1 MPNTKILV
9 VDDEPSILKL
19 ITAYLESEGYD
30 FLTAK
35 DGISALKA
43 VKSYRPDI
51 IILDIMLPGMDGVEV
66 LGHLRRESDAYV
78 IMLTARSEETDKIIG
93 LSVGADDY
101 LTKPFSPRE
110 LMARI
115 KAVIRRMHTT
125 SSSLNNRSVIALE
138 HIRID
143 NGRRRI
149 WVNDQEIELT
159 ALEFNLLNALAD
171 HHGLVL
177 SREQLLEKV
186 WGYDYF
192 GDLRVVDVHIG
203 HLRKKIGEDY
213 IETVRGAGYRLQD
226 SETH

>member
-1 MPNTKILV
+1 MPNVKILV

-30 FLTAK
+30 FLTAE

-43 VKSYRPDI
+43 VRSYRPDI
-51 IILDIMLPGMDGVEV
+51 IILDVMLPGMDGIEV
-66 LGHLRRESDAYV
+66 LGQLRRESDAYV

-115 KAVIRRMHTT
+115 KAVLRRIHTT
-125 SSSLNNRSVIALE
+125 SPLNNRSVIALE

-143 NGRRRI
+143 NGRRRM

-159 ALEFNLLNALAD
+159 SLEFNLLNALAD

-203 HLRKKIGEDY
+203 HLRKKIGEEY

>member
-1 MPNTKILV
+1 MPNSKILV

-19 ITAYLESEGYD
+19 VTAYLKSEGYD
-30 FLTAK
+30 YKTAE
-35 DGISALKA
+35 DGIAALKA
-43 VKSYRPDI
+43 IRSFRPDI
-51 IILDIMLPGMDGVEV
+51 IILDIMLPGMDGIEV
-66 LGHLRRESDAYV
+66 LGQLRRESDAYV

-115 KAVIRRMHTT
+115 KAVLRRMRTA
-125 SSSLNNRSVIALE
+125 SQQENRSVITLE

-143 NGRRRI
+143 NGSKRVWI
-149 WVNDQEIELT
+149 NDQEIELT
-159 ALEFNLLNALAD
+159 ALEFNLLLTLAD
-171 HHGLVL
+171 HHGLVR
-177 SREQLLEKV
+177 SREQLLEDV

-203 HLRKKIGEDY
+203 HLRKKLGEDY

-226 SETH
+226 GLN

>member
-1 MPNTKILV
+1 MPNARILV

-19 ITAYLESEGYD
+19 VTAYLKSEGYD
-30 FLTAK
+30 FKTAE
-35 DGISALKA
+35 DGITALKIIR
-43 VKSYRPDI
+43 SFRPEI
-51 IILDIMLPGMDGVEV
+51 IILDIMLPGMDGIEV
-66 LGHLRRESDAYV
+66 LGQLRRESDAYV
-78 IMLTARSEETDKIIG
+78 IMLTARSEETDKIVG

-115 KAVIRRMHTT
+115 KAVLRRMRTP
-125 SSSLNNRSVIALE
+125 SQQENRSVITLE

-143 NGRRRI
+143 NGSRRV
-149 WVNDQEIELT
+149 WLNELEIGLT
-159 ALEFNLLNALAD
+159 ALEFNLLLTLSN
-171 HHGLVL
+171 HHGLVR
-177 SREQLLEKV
+177 SREQLLEDV

-203 HLRKKIGEDY
+203 HLRKKIGDDY

-226 SETH
+226 G

>member
-30 FLTAK
+30 YKTAQDGLTA
-35 DGISALKA
+35 LKTIR
-43 VKSYRPDI
+43 SFRPEI
-51 IILDIMLPGMDGVEV
+51 IILDVMLPGMDGIEV
-66 LGHLRRESDAYV
+66 LGQLRRESDAYV

-115 KAVIRRMHTT
+115 KAVLRRKRAA
-125 SSSLNNRSVIALE
+125 SNKEGQEVISLQ

-143 NGRRRI
+143 NGSKRV

-159 ALEFNLLNALAD
+159 ALEFNLLLTFSSY
-171 HHGLVL
+171 HGLVR
-177 SREQLLEKV
+177 SREQLLEDV

-192 GDLRVVDVHIG
+192 GDLRVVDVHVG
-203 HLRKKIGEDY
+203 HLRKKLGGEF
-213 IETVRGAGYRLQD
+213 IETVRGSGYRLQD
-226 SETH
+226 GRD

>member
-1 MPNTKILV
+1 MPNVKILV

-19 ITAYLESEGYD
+19 ITAYLESEGYG
-30 FLTAK
+30 FLTAE
-35 DGISALKA
+35 DGISALKT

-51 IILDIMLPGMDGVEV
+51 IILDVMLPGMDGIEV
-66 LGHLRRESDAYV
+66 LGQLRRESDAYV

-115 KAVIRRMHTT
+115 KAVLRRIHTT
-125 SSSLNNRSVIALE
+125 SPLNNRSVIALE

-143 NGRRRI
+143 NGRRRM

-159 ALEFNLLNALAD
+159 SLEFNLLNALAD

-203 HLRKKIGEDY
+203 HLRKKIGEEY